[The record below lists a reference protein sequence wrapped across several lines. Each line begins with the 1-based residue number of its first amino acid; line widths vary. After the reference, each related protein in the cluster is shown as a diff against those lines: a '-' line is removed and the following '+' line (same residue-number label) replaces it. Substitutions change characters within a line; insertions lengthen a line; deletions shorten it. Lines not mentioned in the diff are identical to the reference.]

1 LVCIANYICIITKK
15 KMDTAENKLT
25 PSDSLKLITEVIS
38 KTRGNIK
45 AQSFCF
51 LLWGWLIAVAS
62 ILFYVLHQFT
72 NFKLFFLPFPLL
84 VIPGIIITLI
94 YYRRNSHLSET
105 YLTGFLKQLWLVL
118 AISFITVVLISLLE
132 QYPPFMFT
140 LVIGGIGTL
149 VSGLIMRFKPLIV
162 GGALF
167 LLIAVGSVFVN
178 DGVKPLLQGIALIT
192 GYLIPG
198 YLLKYSKS

>member
-1 LVCIANYICIITKK
+1 
-15 KMDTAENKLT
+15 MDTSENELT

-38 KTRGNIK
+38 KTRDNIK
-45 AQSFCF
+45 TQSFCF
-51 LLWGWLIAVAS
+51 LLWGWLIAAAS
-62 ILFYVLHQFT
+62 ILFYVLHEFT
-72 NFKLFFLPFPLL
+72 AFKLFFLPFPLL
-84 VIPGIIITLI
+84 VIPGIIITVI
-94 YYRRNSHLSET
+94 YYQRSSHFSET

-118 AISFITVVLISLLE
+118 AISFIAVVLISLL
-132 QYPPFMFT
+132 QKYPPFTYT

-149 VSGLIMRFKPLIV
+149 VSGLVMRFRPLIV

-167 LLIAVGSVFVN
+167 LLIAVGSVFVG
-178 DGVKPLLQGIALIT
+178 DGVKPLLQGIAVIA

>member
-1 LVCIANYICIITKK
+1 
-15 KMDTAENKLT
+15 MDTAEKKLT

-38 KTRGNIK
+38 KTRDSIK
-45 AQSFCF
+45 SQSFCF
-51 LLWGWLIAVAS
+51 LLWGWLITAAS

-72 NFKLFFLPFPLL
+72 DFKWFFLPFPLL

-94 YYRRNSHLSET
+94 YYHRNSHLPET

-118 AISFITVVLISLLE
+118 AISFIIVVLISLLE
-132 QYPPFMFT
+132 EYPPFMFT

-149 VSGLIMRFKPLIV
+149 VSGLVMQFKPLII

-167 LLIAVGSVFVN
+167 LLIAVGSVFAN
-178 DGVKPLLQGIALIT
+178 DGVKPLLQGIAVTT